1 MVKNKVGGNK
11 AKKFARKNNMAQ
23 DMNRKV
29 RYSADEDEVY
39 GIVHKMIG
47 NGQVIVLCLD
57 NVERLC
63 LIRNK
68 FSGRNK
74 QNNLVK
80 VGSWV
85 LIGRRSWETVK
96 EGKLEKSDLLEI
108 YDDRE
113 KHKLIQECGKNL
125 TFLQNEESKIQNI
138 NGSLSSDSH
147 ISFDYSDPR
156 EEADEDSNHKSEAP
170 STEQSRE
177 DFSEIDFDDI

>member
-11 AKKFARKNNMAQ
+11 AKKFARKNNISQ

-57 NVERLC
+57 HVERLC

-85 LIGRRSWETVK
+85 LIGKRSWETVK
-96 EGKLEKSDLLEI
+96 EGKMEKSDLLEI
-108 YDDRE
+108 YDERE
-113 KHKLIQECGKNL
+113 KHKLIQECGTNL
-125 TFLQNEESKIQNI
+125 TFLKNEESKIQNI
-138 NGSLSSDSH
+138 NGSIASDSH
-147 ISFDYSDPR
+147 ITFDYSDSNDTEVDHMNR
-156 EEADEDSNHKSEAP
+156 EN
-170 STEQSRE
+170 TLNEQEENVSV
-177 DFSEIDFDDI
+177 IDFDDI